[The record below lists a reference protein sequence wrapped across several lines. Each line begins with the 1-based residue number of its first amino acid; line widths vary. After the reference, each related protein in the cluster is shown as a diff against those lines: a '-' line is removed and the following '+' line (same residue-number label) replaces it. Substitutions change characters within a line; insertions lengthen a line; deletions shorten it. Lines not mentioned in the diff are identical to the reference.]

1 LSLCH
6 LEYIMDTDKIFMFKV
21 DNISFGDLN
30 DDELSTMFTDGR
42 LASHF
47 LERQLTKWF
56 PKLTFVDKKGH
67 DHLDEEGNKYD
78 QKCFTKGGLGF
89 APSHMGGKGRV
100 FVQEEAHEHA
110 KEITYICCD
119 IVDFPLVKV
128 RFAKGSDLIKE
139 FPKCRIPF
147 KMRNEF
153 FR

>member
-1 LSLCH
+1 
-6 LEYIMDTDKIFMFKV
+6 MNTDTVYMFKV

-100 FVQEEAHEHA
+100 FVQEEAHAHA

-128 RFAKGSDLIKE
+128 RFAKGSELIKE
-139 FPKCRIPF
+139 FPKCKIPF
-147 KMRNEF
+147 KMRDEF

>member
-1 LSLCH
+1 
-6 LEYIMDTDKIFMFKV
+6 MDTDKIFMFKV

-30 DDELSTMFTDGR
+30 DDELSSMFTDGR

>member
-1 LSLCH
+1 
-6 LEYIMDTDKIFMFKV
+6 MDTSMVYTFNV
-21 DNISFGDLN
+21 ENISFGDLN
-30 DDELSTMFTDGR
+30 SSELSSMFTDGR

-56 PKLTFVDKKGH
+56 PKLTFVDKRGH
-67 DHLDEEGNKYD
+67 DHLDEDGNKYD

-100 FVQEEAHEHA
+100 FVQEEAHDHA

-128 RFAKGSDLIKE
+128 RFAKGSELIKE
-139 FPKCRIPF
+139 FPKCKIPF
-147 KMRNEF
+147 KLRNEF
-153 FR
+153 FSIGE

>member
-1 LSLCH
+1 
-6 LEYIMDTDKIFMFKV
+6 MDTSMVYTFNVED
-21 DNISFGDLN
+21 ISFGDLSSS
-30 DDELSTMFTDGR
+30 ELDSMFTDGR

-56 PKLTFVDKKGH
+56 PKLTFVDKRGH
-67 DHLDEEGNKYD
+67 DHLDEDGNKYD

-100 FVQEEAHEHA
+100 FVQEEAHDHA

-128 RFAKGSDLIKE
+128 RFAKGSELIKE
-139 FPKCRIPF
+139 FPKCKIPF
-147 KMRNEF
+147 KLRNEF
-153 FR
+153 FSIGE

>member
-1 LSLCH
+1 
-6 LEYIMDTDKIFMFKV
+6 MDTDTVYMFRV
-21 DNISFGDLN
+21 DNISFGDLSQ
-30 DDELSTMFTDGR
+30 DELKTMFTDGR

-56 PKLTFVDKKGH
+56 PKLTFVDGRGH

-89 APSHMGGKGRV
+89 APSNMAGKGRV
-100 FVQEEAHEHA
+100 FVQEKAHEHA

-128 RFAKGSDLIKE
+128 RFAKGSELIKE
-139 FPKCRIPF
+139 FPKCKIPF
-147 KMRNEF
+147 KMRDEF

>member
-1 LSLCH
+1 MVYTFNV
-6 LEYIMDTDKIFMFKV
+6 E
-21 DNISFGDLN
+21 NISFGDLN
-30 DDELSTMFTDGR
+30 SSELSSMFTDGR

-56 PKLTFVDKKGH
+56 PKLTFVDKRGH
-67 DHLDEEGNKYD
+67 DHLDEDGNKYD

-100 FVQEEAHEHA
+100 FVQEEAHDHA

-128 RFAKGSDLIKE
+128 RFAKGSELIKE
-139 FPKCRIPF
+139 FPKCKIPF
-147 KMRNEF
+147 KLRNEF
-153 FR
+153 FSIGE

>member
-1 LSLCH
+1 
-6 LEYIMDTDKIFMFKV
+6 MDTDKIFMFKV

>member
-1 LSLCH
+1 MSLCH

-30 DDELSTMFTDGR
+30 DDELSSMFTDGR